1 VSASPAL
8 LLVVAMLVLGKVYAR
23 SGVLPAHTPDVINRL
38 VIWLFLPALVL
49 KAVHGLKFDPS
60 LLVLIGTPWL
70 LAAVT
75 VVVVLSLQRLLGW
88 AREVSA
94 CLLLCVALGN
104 TAFLG
109 YPMIEATLGAAA
121 LPYAV
126 VYDQLGSFLLL
137 SSFGVVVV
145 AAYSGARRPPWM
157 TVLRKIVTFPS
168 FGALLL
174 GLLPLPRPPLL
185 EDLIDTLAGL
195 LVPLAMFAVGF
206 QLKLVPPRAYVL
218 PVLAGLG
225 LKLVVLPALAYTIG
239 QLAGAEALLTAVNTM
254 QSAMPAMITAG
265 AMAIDARLAPDLAA
279 ALVGYGILISVLWL
293 PLLAKLVLAA
303 L

>member
-1 VSASPAL
+1 MSASPAL
-8 LLVVAMLVLGKVYAR
+8 ILAVTMLLLGKVYAR
-23 SGVLPAHTPDVINRL
+23 SGVLPAYTPEVINRL

-49 KAVHGLKFDPS
+49 KAVHGLHFDPR

-75 VVVVLSLQRLLGW
+75 VAVVLSLQRWLGW
-88 AREVSA
+88 PREVSA

-137 SSFGVVVV
+137 SSFGVMVV
-145 AAYSGARRPPWM
+145 AVYSGARRPPWW
-157 TVLRKIVTFPS
+157 TVLRKIDTFTS

-174 GLLPLPRPPLL
+174 GLLPWPRPPLL
-185 EDLIDTLAGL
+185 EGLIDSLAGL

-206 QLKLVPPRAYVL
+206 QLKLVPPRAYAL
-218 PVLAGLG
+218 PMLAGLG
-225 LKLVVLPALAYTIG
+225 LKLLLLPALAFGIAH
-239 QLAGAEALLTAVNTM
+239 LAGAEALLTAVNTL

-265 AMAIDARLAPDLAA
+265 ALAIDARLAPDLAA

-293 PLLAKLVLAA
+293 PLLAKLVLAVA
-303 L
+303 

>member
-1 VSASPAL
+1 MSTSPAL
-8 LLVVAMLVLGKVYAR
+8 VLVVVMLLLGKAYSH
-23 SGVLPAHTPDVINRL
+23 SGLLPANTPDVINRL

-49 KAVHGLKFDPS
+49 KAVHGLHFDPS

-70 LAAVT
+70 LAAAT
-75 VVVVLSLQRLLGW
+75 VGVVLLLQRLLGW
-88 AREVSA
+88 SREVSA
-94 CLLLCVALGN
+94 CLMLCVALGN

-109 YPMIEATLGAAA
+109 YPMVEATLGPAA

-145 AAYSGARRPPWM
+145 AVYSGAKRPGWP

-168 FGALLL
+168 FGALIL
-174 GLLPLPRPPLL
+174 GLLPWPRPAMLELL
-185 EDLIDTLAGL
+185 LANLAAL
-195 LVPLAMFAVGF
+195 LVPMAMFAVGF
-206 QLKLVPPRAYVL
+206 QLKLVPPRAYAWPMLV
-218 PVLAGLG
+218 GLS
-225 LKLVVLPALAYTIG
+225 LKLVLLPALAFAIAE
-239 QLAGAEALLTAVNTM
+239 LAGAEALLTAVNTV

-265 AMAIDARLAPDLAA
+265 ALAIDAHLAPGLAA

-293 PLLAKLVLAA
+293 PLLAKLVLMVV
-303 L
+303 

>member
-1 VSASPAL
+1 VSTSPAL
-8 LLVVAMLVLGKVYAR
+8 VLVVVMLLLGKAYSH
-23 SGVLPAHTPDVINRL
+23 SGLLPANTPDVINRL

-49 KAVHGLKFDPS
+49 KAVHGLHFDPS

-70 LAAVT
+70 LAAAT
-75 VVVVLSLQRLLGW
+75 VGVVLLLQRLLGW
-88 AREVSA
+88 SREVSA
-94 CLLLCVALGN
+94 CLMLCVALGN

-109 YPMIEATLGAAA
+109 YPMVEATLGPAA

-145 AAYSGARRPPWM
+145 AVYSGAKRPGWP

-168 FGALLL
+168 FGALIL
-174 GLLPLPRPPLL
+174 GLLPWPRPAMLELL
-185 EDLIDTLAGL
+185 LANLAAL
-195 LVPLAMFAVGF
+195 LVPMAMFAVGF
-206 QLKLVPPRAYVL
+206 QLKLVPPRAYAWPMLV
-218 PVLAGLG
+218 GLS
-225 LKLVVLPALAYTIG
+225 LKLVLLPALAFAIAE
-239 QLAGAEALLTAVNTM
+239 LAGAEALLTAVNTV

-265 AMAIDARLAPDLAA
+265 ALAIDARLAPGLAA

-293 PLLAKLVLAA
+293 PLLAKLVLMVV
-303 L
+303 

>member
-1 VSASPAL
+1 MTTSPAL
-8 LLVVAMLVLGKVYAR
+8 VLVVVMLLLGKAYSH
-23 SGVLPAHTPDVINRL
+23 SGLLPANTPDVINRL

-49 KAVHGLKFDPS
+49 KAVHGLHFDPS

-70 LAAVT
+70 LAAAT
-75 VVVVLSLQRLLGW
+75 VGVVLLLQRLLGW
-88 AREVSA
+88 SREVSA
-94 CLLLCVALGN
+94 CLMLCVALGN

-109 YPMIEATLGAAA
+109 YPMVEATLGPAA

-145 AAYSGARRPPWM
+145 AVYSGARRPGWL

-168 FGALLL
+168 FGALVI
-174 GLLPLPRPPLL
+174 GLLPWPRPAVLESLL
-185 EDLIDTLAGL
+185 ANLAAL
-195 LVPLAMFAVGF
+195 LVPMAMFAVGF
-206 QLKLVPPRAYVL
+206 QLKLVPPRAYAWPMLV
-218 PVLAGLG
+218 GLS
-225 LKLVVLPALAYTIG
+225 LKLVLLPALAFAIAE
-239 QLAGAEALLTAVNTM
+239 LAGAEALLTAVNTV

-265 AMAIDARLAPDLAA
+265 ALAIDARLAPGLAA

-293 PLLAKLVLAA
+293 PLLAKLVLM
-303 L
+303 LV